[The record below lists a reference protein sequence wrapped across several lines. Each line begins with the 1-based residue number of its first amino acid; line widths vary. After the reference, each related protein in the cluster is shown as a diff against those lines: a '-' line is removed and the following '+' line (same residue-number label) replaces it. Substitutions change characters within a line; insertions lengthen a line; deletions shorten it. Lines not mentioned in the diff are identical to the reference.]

1 MEVPLRKRLLGLL
14 VGALALGAEGGEMTA
29 RDGSRDFD
37 FWMGPW
43 RVHNR
48 RLRERLKGGSTWD
61 EFEAS
66 VIARPLLGGAGNEDV
81 YRTAF
86 AGGFTGMSFRFYD
99 KATGRWSIHW
109 ADSRKGTLDPPV
121 IGGFSGDVGL
131 FLGDDTLEGRP
142 IRVRFTWSGVTTQ
155 TPRWEQAF
163 SADGGL
169 TWETNWVLQMSRP
182 QAATDR
188 ELPVVELRR
197 YVVKPGERER
207 FARRFEGW
215 FPEAFQ
221 QLGAVIQGQFLE
233 RSDATRFTW
242 LRGFP
247 SYEARAELNG
257 EFYSGWLWKEH
268 AAEMNAMMSAV
279 DDVLLLRPLADGR
292 GVALLPAVDPARA
305 EGAARGVVAAQLFPV
320 KPGQLEAFARL
331 AEPTFARYR
340 AAGAREAGVLATLEA
355 PNNFPRLPVRADG
368 PYLVWL
374 GVLEDEAALARFTPN
389 VGASLASL
397 AAAGL
402 LRREPE
408 LLILDPTQRSR
419 LRWLPEWR
427 E

>member
-1 MEVPLRKRLLGLL
+1 MRKRLLALL
-14 VGALALGAEGGEMTA
+14 IGALALGAEASEMTA

-43 RVHNR
+43 RIHNR
-48 RLRERLKGGSTWD
+48 RLRERLRGSTTWD

-81 YRTAF
+81 YRTEF

-99 KATGRWSIHW
+99 RATGRWSIYW
-109 ADSRKGTLDPPV
+109 ADSRRGTLDPPV
-121 IGGFSGDVGL
+121 IGGFAGDVGL
-131 FLGDDTLEGRP
+131 FEGDDTFEGRA

-155 TPRWEQAF
+155 APRWEQAF
-163 SADGGL
+163 SEDGGK
-169 TWETNWVLQMSRP
+169 TWETNWVMQMSRP

-188 ELPVVELRR
+188 ELPVLELRR

-207 FARRFEGW
+207 FARRFEGY

-221 QLGAVIQGQFLE
+221 QLGAVIHGQFKE
-233 RSDATRFTW
+233 RKDGSRFTW

-247 SYEARAELNG
+247 SYEARAEMTG

-268 AAEMNAMMSAV
+268 AAQMNAMMSAV
-279 DDVLLLRPLADGR
+279 DDVLLLRPLENGR
-292 GVALLPAVDPARA
+292 GVALLPAVDPAQA
-305 EGAARGVVAAQLFPV
+305 GDGARGVVAAQVFAV
-320 KPGQLEAFARL
+320 KAGQVEAFARL
-331 AEPTFARYR
+331 AEATFGGYR

-355 PNNFPRLPVRADG
+355 PNNFPRLPVRSDG

-374 GVLEDEAALARFTPN
+374 GILRDEAALARFT
-389 VGASLASL
+389 SLAGAWLPSL
-397 AAAGL
+397 SAAGQ
-402 LRREPE
+402 LRGEPE
-408 LLILDPTQRSR
+408 LLILDPTHRSR
-419 LRWLPEWR
+419 LRWLPEWK